1 MIDTKDRLDFKY
13 PYDLPAS
20 NLPFLFSQQKQISL
34 TKKNSLKFSVEF
46 LSIPNSRIKEAKN
59 C

>member
-34 TKKNSLKFSVEF
+34 TKKTH
-46 LSIPNSRIKEAKN
+46 
-59 C
+59 